1 MNYYIK
7 TQIENIIMLS
17 KNFETACKL
26 AAIEDDGTV
35 TRQEEKELKKISKAT
50 SRFIK
55 ELENLK

>member
-17 KNFETACKL
+17 KSFEAACQL
-26 AAIEDDGTV
+26 AATEDDATIN
-35 TRQEEKELKKISKAT
+35 RQEEKTLKKISKAT

-55 ELENLK
+55 ELENIK